1 MMKVKKDESKL
12 CSCGAAMGEGKVAAA
27 ALGQLWSRRALAGA
41 TQQVHVKSFFLRRIV
56 ALLMGEAKRGPPT
69 ARPRWRQLM
78 VETIWWEWALRSI
91 EKRRVQKMPWRGLID
106 WLVGWLAAKN
116 CKAKFDLVRL
126 FVGWEITESLCDFVL
141 PLFIGAGFCALA
153 IE

>member
-1 MMKVKKDESKL
+1 MKVKKDENKL

-78 VETIWWEWALRSI
+78 VETIWWEWTLRSI
-91 EKRRVQKMPWRGLID
+91 EERRVQKVPWWSLIG
-106 WLVGWLAAKN
+106 WLVAKN
-116 CKAKFDLVRL
+116 CKAKTKTKKAVL
-126 FVGWEITESLCDFVL
+126 F
-141 PLFIGAGFCALA
+141 
-153 IE
+153 